1 MLRAPRG
8 YSEGMRRVCADT
20 RPKRA
25 QEHPAAHSTTCKTQG
40 NNTESTKRIRKTNG
54 NKGNRQKTNE
64 KRLKKRYAP
73 RCAPCIYIYIYIYAS
88 GARYFQLCAEVCAV
102 YIYIHIYIYMRFRHV
117 LRFSTLSV
125 VCRAV
130 ARSNSG
136 QYVGALVGISS

>member
-73 RCAPCIYIYIYIYAS
+73 RCAPYIYIYIYICFRSTLFPAMRR
-88 GARYFQLCAEVCAV
+88 GVRRI
-102 YIYIHIYIYMRFRHV
+102 YIYIYIYIYMRFRHV

>member
-1 MLRAPRG
+1 MFFMLRAPRG

-73 RCAPCIYIYIYIYAS
+73 RCAPYIYMLPEHVISSYAPRCAPYIY
-88 GARYFQLCAEVCAV
+88 
-102 YIYIHIYIYMRFRHV
+102 IYIYMRFRHV